1 MRSAEPAGH
10 PLLQR
15 ALCLSSPPWGSHSPA
30 LPLPRVCRVCSIAC
44 CTRMA
49 STCYGA
55 QVEHLLQNKSS
66 QEEDLQPTRA
76 PSTKQNTCGY
86 SHNYKL
92 SQNCQDT
99 LFHPRILLH
108 LQAFRSPSQS
118 RLKFRLHPSHSG
130 LPLPFASMLEGP
142 RKRPWA
148 FTSEAMQPDR
158 TALLWSSSA
167 SGFDIHK
174 GTATPEQHRGR

>member
-30 LPLPRVCRVCSIAC
+30 LPLPRACRVCSIAC

-55 QVEHLLQNKSS
+55 KW
-66 QEEDLQPTRA
+66 
-76 PSTKQNTCGY
+76 NTCCRTSLRKNKTY
-86 SHNYKL
+86 NPDELPLRNK
-92 SQNCQDT
+92 T
-99 LFHPRILLH
+99 LVATATTTSCLKTVRVLCSIPGSF
-108 LQAFRSPSQS
+108 FTC
-118 RLKFRLHPSHSG
+118 RLIFRLHPSHSG

-158 TALLWSSSA
+158 TALLRSGSA

>member
-1 MRSAEPAGH
+1 M
-10 PLLQR
+10 
-15 ALCLSSPPWGSHSPA
+15 
-30 LPLPRVCRVCSIAC
+30 
-44 CTRMA
+44 
-49 STCYGA
+49 
-55 QVEHLLQNKSS
+55 
-66 QEEDLQPTRA
+66 
-76 PSTKQNTCGY
+76 KQNTCGY
-86 SHNYKL
+86 SQNYKL

-174 GTATPEQHRGR
+174 GTATPEQHRKVAGIKGQSKAKPRGKKGKGERKMTHTLEAALKSHNKVRQHWHAVQWGRFVYVHGPYLFRTPVT

>member
-1 MRSAEPAGH
+1 M
-10 PLLQR
+10 
-15 ALCLSSPPWGSHSPA
+15 
-30 LPLPRVCRVCSIAC
+30 
-44 CTRMA
+44 
-49 STCYGA
+49 
-55 QVEHLLQNKSS
+55 
-66 QEEDLQPTRA
+66 
-76 PSTKQNTCGY
+76 
-86 SHNYKL
+86 
-92 SQNCQDT
+92 
-99 LFHPRILLH
+99 FHPTILLH

-158 TALLWSSSA
+158 TALLRSSSA

-174 GTATPEQHRGR
+174 GTATPEQHRKVAGIKGQSKAKPRGKKEKGERKMSHSLQGALKSHNKVWQNWHTVQWGRFVYVHGPYLFRTPVT